1 MPPLA
6 NRLAGKPCYNSSFP
20 LGRAVCKLMSIVDA
34 GLADAATIAK
44 YEPVIGLEVHVQL
57 KTNTKIFSASSHEF
71 GNAPNTQ
78 TDPVVLGLPGAL
90 PVLNRKAVA
99 LAVRASLALDCR
111 VNRYSQFA
119 RKNYF
124 YPDLPKGYQISQY
137 DKPLAERGL
146 LDIDVNGTRKRI
158 GITRLHMEEDA
169 GKTVHDGFSDSQR
182 YSYVD
187 LNRAGAPL
195 CEIVSEPDIRSSE
208 EAVAYLNE
216 LKLIVQ
222 FSGASD
228 CDMEK
233 GQLRC
238 DANVSIRPRG
248 QKEFGTRCEI
258 KNVNSFRYVKQAI
271 EYEIARQ
278 AALLEAGGTV
288 IQETRL
294 FNTATGATAGMRGK
308 EEAHDYRYFPEPDL
322 PPLIVSNAWQQ
333 EIRGAMPELPPAKRR
348 RFVAEYGLSE
358 YDARVLTL
366 TKAAA
371 DYFEAA
377 AQASNRPKT
386 AANWVQGELMGAL
399 NAAGKKIEDS
409 PIAAEELAALIKLIH
424 DGSLSGKL
432 AKEVF
437 AKMFAGGKS
446 AAEIVAA
453 EGLQQISDTGELEA
467 IIADLLAKSPQQV
480 AQYRGGKTGVIGF
493 FVGGVMRATRGQA
506 NPKLVNELLKK
517 ALDG

>member
-1 MPPLA
+1 
-6 NRLAGKPCYNSSFP
+6 
-20 LGRAVCKLMSIVDA
+20 MSTIDA

-57 KTNTKIFSASSHEF
+57 KTNSKIFSASSHAF
-71 GNAPNTQ
+71 GNPPNTQ

-90 PVLNRKAVA
+90 PLLNREAVA
-99 LAVRASLALDCR
+99 LAVRASLALDCK

-137 DKPLAERGL
+137 DKPLAEHGR
-146 LDIDVNGTRKRI
+146 LDIDVGGAHKRI

-169 GKTVHDGFSDSQR
+169 GKTVHDGFSDSDR

-216 LKLIVQ
+216 VKLIIQ

-238 DANVSIRPRG
+238 DANVSVRPRG
-248 QKEFGTRCEI
+248 RKEFGTRCEI

-278 AALLEAGGTV
+278 TALVEAGGTV
-288 IQETRL
+288 VQETRL
-294 FNTATGATAGMRGK
+294 FNTATGMTVGMRGK

-322 PPLIVSNAWQQ
+322 PPLIVSDAWQA

-348 RFVAEYGLSE
+348 RFAAEYGLSE

-366 TKAAA
+366 TKAMA
-371 DYFEAA
+371 DYFESAA
-377 AQASNRPKT
+377 KESNNPKT
-386 AANWVQGELMGAL
+386 TANWVQGELMGAL
-399 NAAGKKIEDS
+399 HTAGRKIEDS
-409 PIAAEELAALIKLIH
+409 PIAAEHLAGLIKLID
-424 DGSLSGKL
+424 DGSLSTKL
-432 AKEVF
+432 AKDVF
-437 AKMFAGGKS
+437 AKMFASGKS
-446 AAEIVAA
+446 APEIVAA
-453 EGLQQISDTGELEA
+453 EGLKQISDSGELEA
-467 IIADLLAKSPQQV
+467 IVADLLAKSEKQV

-493 FVGGVMRATRGQA
+493 FVGGVMKATRGQA